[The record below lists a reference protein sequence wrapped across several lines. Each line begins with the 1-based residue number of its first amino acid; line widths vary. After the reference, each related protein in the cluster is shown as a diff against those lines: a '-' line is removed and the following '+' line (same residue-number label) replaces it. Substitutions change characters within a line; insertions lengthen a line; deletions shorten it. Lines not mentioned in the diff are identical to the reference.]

1 MKNTFY
7 RFTCLILIFGLFFN
21 FVACSK
27 SSSTAAENDKI
38 NIVVTTFPCYDFVRA
53 TTKDIPN
60 IQIKMLIK
68 PGAEIHSF
76 DPTPQD
82 LIAIQKSDLF
92 VYNGGE
98 SDHWVDEILISME
111 KNAPKT
117 LRLIESVALLEEEHF
132 DEEHFHEHEEDDHQH
147 EGHSTEELEADEH
160 VWTSPENARKMV
172 DFVAKA
178 LEDLEIDEKLSSE
191 DKAKIK
197 KNVEEY
203 KAQITE
209 VEDKI
214 KKVIDSKA
222 EKFIVMGDRFPFQY
236 FAKYYGIEYL
246 AAFSGCSTAV
256 EASTQTISK
265 LINTVKEKSL
275 PAVFYIELSN
285 HKIADTVAEA
295 AKVATYQLNS
305 VQNISKADFDNG
317 ETWVSLMEKNALALD
332 KGMR

>member
-1 MKNTFY
+1 MKNNFY
-7 RFTCLILIFGLFFN
+7 RFLFCILIFGILFSF
-21 FVACSK
+21 ASCSK

-53 TTKDIPN
+53 ATKDVDN

-68 PGAEIHSF
+68 PGAEIHSY

-92 VYNGGE
+92 VFNGGE
-98 SDHWVDEILISME
+98 SDEWVFEMLESMGE
-111 KNAPKT
+111 NTPKS

-132 DEEHFHEHEEDDHQH
+132 EEDHFHEHEEDGHHH
-147 EGHSTEELEADEH
+147 EGHSVEELEADEH

-178 LEDLEIDEKLSSE
+178 LEELEIDEKLSDE

-197 KNVEEY
+197 ENAEDYKNQIDKVESE
-203 KAQITE
+203 
-209 VEDKI
+209 I
-214 KKVIDSKA
+214 KQVLERKS
-222 EKFIVMGDRFPFQY
+222 EKFIVMGDRFPLQY
-236 FAKYYGIEYL
+236 FAKYYGIEYI

-256 EASTQTISK
+256 EASTQTIAK
-265 LINTVKEKSL
+265 LIKTVEEKNL

>member
-7 RFTCLILIFGLFFN
+7 RFTCLILIFGLLFN
-21 FVACSK
+21 FFACSK
-27 SSSTAAENDKI
+27 SSSNAAENDKI

-53 TTKDIPN
+53 ATKDIPN

-92 VYNGGE
+92 IFNGGE
-98 SDHWVDEILISME
+98 SDEWVFEMLESMGE
-111 KNAPKT
+111 NTPKS

-132 DEEHFHEHEEDDHQH
+132 DEDHFHEHEEECHH
-147 EGHSTEELEADEH
+147 GHSTEELEADEH

-178 LEDLEIDEKLSSE
+178 LESLEELKSE

-209 VEDKI
+209 VEEKI

-265 LINTVKEKSL
+265 LIKTVEEKSL

>member
-1 MKNTFY
+1 MKNNFY
-7 RFTCLILIFGLFFN
+7 RFLFCILIFGISF
-21 FVACSK
+21 ASCSK
-27 SSSTAAENDKI
+27 STSTAAENDKI

-53 TTKDIPN
+53 ATKDVDN

-68 PGAEIHSF
+68 PGAEIHSY

-82 LIAIQKSDLF
+82 LIVIQKSDLF
-92 VYNGGE
+92 IYNGGE
-98 SDHWVDEILISME
+98 SDEWVFEMLESMGE
-111 KNAPKT
+111 NTPKS

-132 DEEHFHEHEEDDHQH
+132 EEDHFHEHEEDGHQH
-147 EGHSTEELEADEH
+147 EGHSAEELEADEH

-178 LEDLEIDEKLSSE
+178 LEDLEIDEKLSDE

-209 VEDKI
+209 VEEKI
-214 KKVIDSKA
+214 KKVLESKS
-222 EKFIVMGDRFPFQY
+222 EKFIVMGDRFPLQY
-236 FAKYYGIEYL
+236 FAKYYGIEYI

-265 LINTVKEKSL
+265 LIKTVEEKSL

>member
-1 MKNTFY
+1 M
-7 RFTCLILIFGLFFN
+7 IFGILFSF
-21 FVACSK
+21 ASCSK

-53 TTKDIPN
+53 ATKDLDN
-60 IQIKMLIK
+60 INIKMLIK
-68 PGAEIHSF
+68 PGAEIHSY

-98 SDHWVDEILISME
+98 SDEWVDEILISME
-111 KNAPKT
+111 ENAPKS
-117 LRLIESVALLEEEHF
+117 LRLIESVALLEEEHS
-132 DEEHFHEHEEDDHQH
+132 DEEEHFHEHEEADHHH
-147 EGHSTEELEADEH
+147 EGHSAKELEADEH
-160 VWTSPENARKMV
+160 VWTSPENARKMLDYV
-172 DFVAKA
+172 VLA
-178 LEDLEIDEKLSSE
+178 LEELEKLSDE

-197 KNVEEY
+197 ENAEDYKN
-203 KAQITE
+203 QIDE
-209 VEDKI
+209 VESEI
-214 KKVIDSKA
+214 KQVLESKS
-222 EKFIVMGDRFPFQY
+222 EKFIVMGDRFPLQY

-256 EASTQTISK
+256 EASTQTIAK
-265 LINTVKEKSL
+265 LIKTVEEKNL

-317 ETWVSLMEKNALALD
+317 ETWVSLMKKNALALD

>member
-1 MKNTFY
+1 MKNNFY
-7 RFTCLILIFGLFFN
+7 RFLFCILIFGILFS
-21 FVACSK
+21 FVSCSK
-27 SSSTAAENDKI
+27 STSTAAENDKI

-53 TTKDIPN
+53 GTKDLDN
-60 IQIKMLIK
+60 INIKMLIK
-68 PGAEIHSF
+68 PGAEIHSY

-92 VYNGGE
+92 VFNGGE
-98 SDHWVDEILISME
+98 SDEWVFEMLESMGE
-111 KNAPKT
+111 NTPKS

-132 DEEHFHEHEEDDHQH
+132 EEDHFHEHEEDGHHH
-147 EGHSTEELEADEH
+147 EGHSAEELEADEH
-160 VWTSPENARKMV
+160 VWTSPENARKMLDYV
-172 DFVAKA
+172 VLA
-178 LEDLEIDEKLSSE
+178 LEELEKLSDE

-197 KNVEEY
+197 ENAEDYKN
-203 KAQITE
+203 QITE
-209 VEDKI
+209 VEEKI
-214 KKVIDSKA
+214 KQVLESKS
-222 EKFIVMGDRFPFQY
+222 EKFIVMGDRFPLQY
-236 FAKYYGIEYL
+236 FAKYYGIDYL

-265 LINTVKEKSL
+265 LINTVKEKTL

-332 KGMR
+332 KGIR

>member
-1 MKNTFY
+1 MKNNFY
-7 RFTCLILIFGLFFN
+7 RFLFCILIFGILFSF
-21 FVACSK
+21 ASCSK
-27 SSSTAAENDKI
+27 STSTAAENDKI

-53 TTKDIPN
+53 ATKDLDN
-60 IQIKMLIK
+60 INIKMLIK
-68 PGAEIHSF
+68 PGAEIHSY

-98 SDHWVDEILISME
+98 SDEWVFEMLESMGE
-111 KNAPKT
+111 NTPKS

-132 DEEHFHEHEEDDHQH
+132 EEEHFHEHEEDGHHH
-147 EGHSTEELEADEH
+147 EGHSAEELEADEH

-178 LEDLEIDEKLSSE
+178 LESLEELKFE

-197 KNVEEY
+197 ENAEDYKN
-203 KAQITE
+203 QIDE
-209 VEDKI
+209 VESEI
-214 KKVIDSKA
+214 KQVLESKS
-222 EKFIVMGDRFPFQY
+222 EKFIVMGDRFPLQY

-317 ETWVSLMEKNALALD
+317 ETWVSLMKKNALALD

>member
-1 MKNTFY
+1 M
-7 RFTCLILIFGLFFN
+7 IFGILFS
-21 FVACSK
+21 FVSCSK
-27 SSSTAAENDKI
+27 SSKTGETSENQV

-53 TTKDIPN
+53 VTVDLDN
-60 IQIKMLIK
+60 INIKMLIK
-68 PGAEIHSF
+68 PGAEIHSY

-98 SDHWVDEILISME
+98 SDKWVFEMLESMGE
-111 KNAPKT
+111 NTPKS

-132 DEEHFHEHEEDDHQH
+132 EEEHFHEHEEADHHH
-147 EGHSTEELEADEH
+147 EGHSAEELEADEH

-172 DFVAKA
+172 DYVAKA
-178 LEDLEIDEKLSSE
+178 LEELEIDEKFSSE

-197 KNVEEY
+197 ENTENYKN
-203 KAQITE
+203 KIDE
-209 VEDKI
+209 VESEI
-214 KKVIDSKA
+214 KKVLESKS
-222 EKFIVMGDRFPFQY
+222 EKFIVMGDRFPLQY
-236 FAKYYGIEYL
+236 FAKYYGIEYI

-265 LINTVKEKSL
+265 LIKTVEEKSL

-317 ETWVSLMEKNALALD
+317 ETWVSLMKRNALALD

>member
-53 TTKDIPN
+53 VTKDIPN

-92 VYNGGE
+92 IYNGGE

-132 DEEHFHEHEEDDHQH
+132 DEYHFHEECAE
-147 EGHSTEELEADEH
+147 
-160 VWTSPENARKMV
+160 M
-172 DFVAKA
+172 
-178 LEDLEIDEKLSSE
+178 I
-191 DKAKIK
+191 
-197 KNVEEY
+197 Y
-203 KAQITE
+203 KRI
-209 VEDKI
+209 
-214 KKVIDSKA
+214 
-222 EKFIVMGDRFPFQY
+222 
-236 FAKYYGIEYL
+236 
-246 AAFSGCSTAV
+246 
-256 EASTQTISK
+256 
-265 LINTVKEKSL
+265 
-275 PAVFYIELSN
+275 
-285 HKIADTVAEA
+285 
-295 AKVATYQLNS
+295 
-305 VQNISKADFDNG
+305 FDI
-317 ETWVSLMEKNALALD
+317 LD
-332 KGMR
+332 KEDELFICALYTRRGGIDINPIRYSLNCQIDDYFDLVNLQKLTFGSNKQ

>member
-1 MKNTFY
+1 MKNNFY
-7 RFTCLILIFGLFFN
+7 RFLFCILIFGILFS
-21 FVACSK
+21 FVSCSK
-27 SSSTAAENDKI
+27 STSTAAENDKI

-53 TTKDIPN
+53 ATKDLDN
-60 IQIKMLIK
+60 INIKMLIK
-68 PGAEIHSF
+68 PGAEIHSY

-98 SDHWVDEILISME
+98 SDEWVFEMLESMGE
-111 KNAPKT
+111 NTPKS

-132 DEEHFHEHEEDDHQH
+132 EEEHFHEHEEADHHH
-147 EGHSTEELEADEH
+147 EGHSAKELEADEH
-160 VWTSPENARKMV
+160 VWTSPENARKMLDYV
-172 DFVAKA
+172 VLA
-178 LEDLEIDEKLSSE
+178 LEELEKLSDE

-197 KNVEEY
+197 ENAEDYKN
-203 KAQITE
+203 QIDE
-209 VEDKI
+209 VESEI
-214 KKVIDSKA
+214 KKVLESKS
-222 EKFIVMGDRFPFQY
+222 EKFIVMGDRFPLQY
-236 FAKYYGIEYL
+236 FAKYYGIEYI

-317 ETWVSLMEKNALALD
+317 ETWVSLMKKNALALD

>member
-7 RFTCLILIFGLFFN
+7 RFLFCILIFGILSSF
-21 FVACSK
+21 ASCSK

-53 TTKDIPN
+53 ATKDLDN
-60 IQIKMLIK
+60 INIKMLIK
-68 PGAEIHSF
+68 PGAEIHSY

-98 SDHWVDEILISME
+98 SDEWVFEMLESMGE
-111 KNAPKT
+111 NTPKS

-132 DEEHFHEHEEDDHQH
+132 DEEHFHEHEEADHHH
-147 EGHSTEELEADEH
+147 EGHSAEELEADEH
-160 VWTSPENARKMV
+160 VWTSPENARKMLDYV
-172 DFVAKA
+172 VLA
-178 LEDLEIDEKLSSE
+178 LEELEKLSDE

-203 KAQITE
+203 KAQIDE
-209 VEDKI
+209 VASEI
-214 KKVIDSKA
+214 KKVLESKS
-222 EKFIVMGDRFPFQY
+222 EKFIVMGDRFPLQY

-246 AAFSGCSTAV
+246 AAFSGCSSAV
-256 EASTQTISK
+256 EASTQTIVK
-265 LINTVKEKSL
+265 LINTVKEKDL

-295 AKVATYQLNS
+295 TNVDRLELHS

-317 ETWVSLMEKNALALD
+317 ETWVSLMKRNALALE

>member
-7 RFTCLILIFGLFFN
+7 RFFFCILIFGILFS
-21 FVACSK
+21 FVSCSK
-27 SSSTAAENDKI
+27 STSTAAENDKI

-53 TTKDIPN
+53 ATKDLDN
-60 IQIKMLIK
+60 INIKMLIK
-68 PGAEIHSF
+68 PGAEIHSY

-98 SDHWVDEILISME
+98 SDEWVDEILISME
-111 KNAPKT
+111 ENAPKT

-132 DEEHFHEHEEDDHQH
+132 DEEHFHEHEEECHH
-147 EGHSTEELEADEH
+147 EGHSAQELEADEH

-172 DFVAKA
+172 DFVAEA
-178 LEDLEIDEKLSSE
+178 LESLEELKFE

-197 KNVEEY
+197 ENAEDYKN
-203 KAQITE
+203 QIDE
-209 VEDKI
+209 VESEI
-214 KKVIDSKA
+214 KQVLESKS
-222 EKFIVMGDRFPFQY
+222 EKFIVMGDRFPLQY

-317 ETWVSLMEKNALALD
+317 ETWVSLMKKNALALD

>member
-1 MKNTFY
+1 MKNNFY
-7 RFTCLILIFGLFFN
+7 RFIFCILIFGILFSF
-21 FVACSK
+21 ASCSK
-27 SSSTAAENDKI
+27 SSSTDAENDKI

-53 TTKDIPN
+53 ATKDVEN

-68 PGAEIHSF
+68 PGAEIHSY

-92 VYNGGE
+92 VFNGGE
-98 SDHWVDEILISME
+98 SDEWVDEILISME
-111 KNAPKT
+111 ENAPKT

-132 DEEHFHEHEEDDHQH
+132 DEEHFHEHEEADHHH
-147 EGHSTEELEADEH
+147 EGHSAQELEADEH

-172 DFVAKA
+172 DYVVLA
-178 LEDLEIDEKLSSE
+178 LEELEIDEKLSDE

-197 KNVEEY
+197 ENAEDYKN
-203 KAQITE
+203 QIDE
-209 VEDKI
+209 VESEI
-214 KKVIDSKA
+214 KQVLESKS
-222 EKFIVMGDRFPFQY
+222 EKFIVMGDRFPLQY
-236 FAKYYGIEYL
+236 FAKYYGIEYI

-317 ETWVSLMEKNALALD
+317 ETWVSLMKKNALALD

>member
-1 MKNTFY
+1 
-7 RFTCLILIFGLFFN
+7 
-21 FVACSK
+21 
-27 SSSTAAENDKI
+27 D
-38 NIVVTTFPCYDFVRA
+38 
-53 TTKDIPN
+53 N

-68 PGAEIHSF
+68 PGAEIHSY

-98 SDHWVDEILISME
+98 SDEWVDEILISME
-111 KNAPKT
+111 ENAPKT

-132 DEEHFHEHEEDDHQH
+132 DEEHFHEHEEECHH
-147 EGHSTEELEADEH
+147 GHSAEELEADEH

-178 LEDLEIDEKLSSE
+178 LESLEELKFE

-197 KNVEEY
+197 ENAEDYKN
-203 KAQITE
+203 QIDE
-209 VEDKI
+209 VESEI
-214 KKVIDSKA
+214 KQVLKSKS
-222 EKFIVMGDRFPFQY
+222 EKFIVMGDRFPLQY
-236 FAKYYGIEYL
+236 FAKYYGIEYI

-256 EASTQTISK
+256 EASTQTIGK
-265 LINTVKEKSL
+265 LIKTVEEKNL
-275 PAVFYIELSN
+275 PAVFHIELSN

-317 ETWVSLMEKNALALD
+317 ETWVSLMKKNALALD
-332 KGMR
+332 NGMR

>member
-7 RFTCLILIFGLFFN
+7 RFLFCILIFGILSSF
-21 FVACSK
+21 ASCSK
-27 SSSTAAENDKI
+27 STSTAAENDKI

-53 TTKDIPN
+53 ATKDLDN

-68 PGAEIHSF
+68 PGAEIHSY

-92 VYNGGE
+92 VFNGGE
-98 SDHWVDEILISME
+98 SDEWVFEMLESMGE
-111 KNAPKT
+111 NTPKSM
-117 LRLIESVALLEEEHF
+117 RLIESVALLEEEHF
-132 DEEHFHEHEEDDHQH
+132 DEEHVHEHEEECHH
-147 EGHSTEELEADEH
+147 GHSTQELEADEH

-172 DFVAKA
+172 DFAVKA
-178 LEDLEIDEKLSSE
+178 LESLEELKFE

-197 KNVEEY
+197 ENAEDYKN
-203 KAQITE
+203 QIDE
-209 VEDKI
+209 VESEI
-214 KKVIDSKA
+214 KQVLESKS
-222 EKFIVMGDRFPFQY
+222 EKFVVMGDRFPLQY

-317 ETWVSLMEKNALALD
+317 ETWVSLMKKNALALD

>member
-7 RFTCLILIFGLFFN
+7 RFLFCILIFGILFSF
-21 FVACSK
+21 ASCSK

-53 TTKDIPN
+53 ATKDLDN
-60 IQIKMLIK
+60 INIKMLIK
-68 PGAEIHSF
+68 PGAEIHSY

-98 SDHWVDEILISME
+98 SDEWVDEILISME
-111 KNAPKT
+111 ENAPKS
-117 LRLIESVALLEEEHF
+117 LRLIESVALLEEEHS
-132 DEEHFHEHEEDDHQH
+132 DEEEHFHEHEEADHHH
-147 EGHSTEELEADEH
+147 EGHSAKELEADEH
-160 VWTSPENARKMV
+160 VWTSPENARKMLDYV
-172 DFVAKA
+172 VLA
-178 LEDLEIDEKLSSE
+178 LEELEKLSDE

-197 KNVEEY
+197 ENAEDYKN
-203 KAQITE
+203 QIDE
-209 VEDKI
+209 VESEI
-214 KKVIDSKA
+214 KQVLESKS
-222 EKFIVMGDRFPFQY
+222 EKFIVMGDRFPLQY

-256 EASTQTISK
+256 EASTQTIAK
-265 LINTVKEKSL
+265 LIKTVEEKNL

-317 ETWVSLMEKNALALD
+317 ETWVSLMKKNALALD

>member
-1 MKNTFY
+1 MKNNFY
-7 RFTCLILIFGLFFN
+7 RFLFCILIFGILSS
-21 FVACSK
+21 FVSCSK

-53 TTKDIPN
+53 ATKDLDN
-60 IQIKMLIK
+60 INIKMLIK
-68 PGAEIHSF
+68 PGAEIHSY

-92 VYNGGE
+92 VFNGGE
-98 SDHWVDEILISME
+98 SDEWVFEMLESMGE
-111 KNAPKT
+111 NAPKS

-132 DEEHFHEHEEDDHQH
+132 EEDHFHEHEEDGHQH
-147 EGHSTEELEADEH
+147 EGHSAEELEADEH
-160 VWTSPENARKMV
+160 VWTSPENARKML

-178 LEDLEIDEKLSSE
+178 LESLEELKFE

-197 KNVEEY
+197 ENADDYKN
-203 KAQITE
+203 QIDE
-209 VEDKI
+209 VESEI
-214 KKVIDSKA
+214 KQVLESKS
-222 EKFIVMGDRFPFQY
+222 EKFIVMGDRFPLQY

-246 AAFSGCSTAV
+246 AAFSGCSSAV
-256 EASTQTISK
+256 EASTQTIAK
-265 LINTVKEKSL
+265 LIKTVEEKNL

-317 ETWVSLMEKNALALD
+317 ETWVSLMKKNALALD

>member
-7 RFTCLILIFGLFFN
+7 RFLFCILIFGILFS
-21 FVACSK
+21 FVSCSK
-27 SSSTAAENDKI
+27 STSTAAENDKI

-53 TTKDIPN
+53 ATKDVEN

-68 PGAEIHSF
+68 PGAEIHSY

-98 SDHWVDEILISME
+98 SDKWVFEMLESMGE
-111 KNAPKT
+111 NTLKS

-132 DEEHFHEHEEDDHQH
+132 HEHEEADHH
-147 EGHSTEELEADEH
+147 HGGHSAEELEADEH
-160 VWTSPENARKMV
+160 VWTSPENARKML
-172 DFVAKA
+172 DFVVLA
-178 LEDLEIDEKLSSE
+178 LEELEKLSDE

-197 KNVEEY
+197 ENGKNY
-203 KAQITE
+203 KNQIDE
-209 VEDKI
+209 VESEI
-214 KKVIDSKA
+214 KKVLESKK
-222 EKFIVMGDRFPFQY
+222 EKFIVMGDRFPLQY

-246 AAFSGCSTAV
+246 AAFSGCSSAV
-256 EASTQTISK
+256 EASTQTIVK
-265 LINTVKEKSL
+265 LINTVKEKDL

-295 AKVATYQLNS
+295 ANVDRLELHS
-305 VQNISKADFDNG
+305 VQNISKEYFDNG
-317 ETWVSLMEKNALALD
+317 ETWVSLMKRNALALE

>member
-1 MKNTFY
+1 M
-7 RFTCLILIFGLFFN
+7 IFGISF
-21 FVACSK
+21 ASCSK
-27 SSSTAAENDKI
+27 STSTAAENDKI

-53 TTKDIPN
+53 ATKDVDN

-68 PGAEIHSF
+68 PGAEIHSY

-82 LIAIQKSDLF
+82 LIVIQKSDLF
-92 VYNGGE
+92 IYNGGE
-98 SDHWVDEILISME
+98 SDEWVFEMLESMGE
-111 KNAPKT
+111 NTPKS

-132 DEEHFHEHEEDDHQH
+132 EEDHFHEHEEDGHQH
-147 EGHSTEELEADEH
+147 EGHSAEELEADEH

-178 LEDLEIDEKLSSE
+178 LEDLEIDEKLSDE

-209 VEDKI
+209 VEEKI
-214 KKVIDSKA
+214 KKVLESKS
-222 EKFIVMGDRFPFQY
+222 EKFIVMGDRFPLQY
-236 FAKYYGIEYL
+236 FAKYYGIEYI

-265 LINTVKEKSL
+265 LIKTVEEKSL

>member
-1 MKNTFY
+1 MKKTFY
-7 RFTCLILIFGLFFN
+7 RFLFCILIFGILSSF
-21 FVACSK
+21 ASCSK
-27 SSSTAAENDKI
+27 STSTAAENDKI

-53 TTKDIPN
+53 ATKDLDN

-68 PGAEIHSF
+68 PGAEIHSY

-98 SDHWVDEILISME
+98 SDEWVFEMLESMGE
-111 KNAPKT
+111 NTPKS
-117 LRLIESVALLEEEHF
+117 LRLIESVVLLEEEHF
-132 DEEHFHEHEEDDHQH
+132 EEDHFHEHEEADHH
-147 EGHSTEELEADEH
+147 HGGHSAEELEADEH
-160 VWTSPENARKMV
+160 VWTSPENARKML
-172 DFVAKA
+172 DYVAKA
-178 LEDLEIDEKLSSE
+178 LEDLEIDEKLSDE

-209 VEDKI
+209 VEEKI
-214 KKVIDSKA
+214 KKVLESKA
-222 EKFIVMGDRFPFQY
+222 EKFIVMGDRFPLQY
-236 FAKYYGIEYL
+236 FAKYYGIEYI

-305 VQNISKADFDNG
+305 VQNISKEDFDHG
-317 ETWVSLMEKNALALD
+317 ETWVSLMKKNALALD

>member
-1 MKNTFY
+1 MKNNFY
-7 RFTCLILIFGLFFN
+7 RFFFCILIFGILFSF
-21 FVACSK
+21 ASCSK
-27 SSSTAAENDKI
+27 STSTAAENDKI

-53 TTKDIPN
+53 TTKDVDN

-68 PGAEIHSF
+68 PGAEIHSY

-98 SDHWVDEILISME
+98 SDEWVDEILISME
-111 KNAPKT
+111 ENAPKT

-132 DEEHFHEHEEDDHQH
+132 DEEHFHEHEEECHH
-147 EGHSTEELEADEH
+147 GHSAEELEADEH

-178 LEDLEIDEKLSSE
+178 LESLEELKFE

-197 KNVEEY
+197 ENAEDYKN
-203 KAQITE
+203 QIDE
-209 VEDKI
+209 VESEI
-214 KKVIDSKA
+214 KQVLESKS
-222 EKFIVMGDRFPFQY
+222 EKFIVMGDRFPLQY

-317 ETWVSLMEKNALALD
+317 ETWVSLMKKNALTLD

>member
-1 MKNTFY
+1 MKNNFY
-7 RFTCLILIFGLFFN
+7 RFLFCILIFGILFSF
-21 FVACSK
+21 ASCSK

-53 TTKDIPN
+53 ATKDLDN
-60 IQIKMLIK
+60 INIKMLIK
-68 PGAEIHSF
+68 PGAEIHSY

-98 SDHWVDEILISME
+98 SDKWVFEMLESMGE
-111 KNAPKT
+111 NAPKS

-132 DEEHFHEHEEDDHQH
+132 EEEHFHEHEEADHHH
-147 EGHSTEELEADEH
+147 EGHSAEELEADEH

-172 DFVAKA
+172 DFVVVA
-178 LEDLEIDEKLSSE
+178 LESLEEFKFE

-197 KNVEEY
+197 ENAEDYKN
-203 KAQITE
+203 QIDE
-209 VEDKI
+209 VESEI
-214 KKVIDSKA
+214 KQVLESKS
-222 EKFIVMGDRFPFQY
+222 EKFIVMGDRFPLQY

-256 EASTQTISK
+256 EASTQTIAK
-265 LINTVKEKSL
+265 LIKTVEEKNL

-295 AKVATYQLNS
+295 ANVATYQLNS

-317 ETWVSLMEKNALALD
+317 ETWVSLMKKNALALD

>member
-1 MKNTFY
+1 MKNNFY
-7 RFTCLILIFGLFFN
+7 RFLFCILIFGILFSF
-21 FVACSK
+21 ASCSK
-27 SSSTAAENDKI
+27 STSTAAENDKI

-53 TTKDIPN
+53 ATKDVDN

-68 PGAEIHSF
+68 PGAEIHSY

-98 SDHWVDEILISME
+98 SDEWVFEMLESMGE
-111 KNAPKT
+111 NTPKS

-132 DEEHFHEHEEDDHQH
+132 DEEHFNGHEEADHHH
-147 EGHSTEELEADEH
+147 EGHSAEELEADEH
-160 VWTSPENARKMV
+160 VWTSPENARKMLDYV
-172 DFVAKA
+172 VLA
-178 LEDLEIDEKLSSE
+178 LEELEKLSDE

-197 KNVEEY
+197 KNVEDY
-203 KAQITE
+203 KKQIDD
-209 VEDKI
+209 VENLI
-214 KKVIDSKA
+214 KSVLEAKS
-222 EKFIVMGDRFPFQY
+222 EKFIVMADRFPLQY

-246 AAFSGCSTAV
+246 AAFSGCSSAV
-256 EASTQTISK
+256 EASTQTIVT
-265 LINTVKEKSL
+265 LINTVKEKDL

-295 AKVATYQLNS
+295 TNVPALELFS
-305 VQNISKADFDNG
+305 VQNISKKDFDNG
-317 ETWVSLMEKNALALD
+317 ETWVSLMKKNALTLE

>member
-7 RFTCLILIFGLFFN
+7 RFLFCIVIFGILFSF
-21 FVACSK
+21 ASCSK
-27 SSSTAAENDKI
+27 SSSTDTENDKI

-53 TTKDIPN
+53 ATKDVEN

-68 PGAEIHSF
+68 PGAEIHSY

-92 VYNGGE
+92 VFNGGE
-98 SDHWVDEILISME
+98 SDEWVDEILISME
-111 KNAPKT
+111 ENAPKT

-132 DEEHFHEHEEDDHQH
+132 EEEHFHEHEEDGHHH
-147 EGHSTEELEADEH
+147 EGHSAEELEADEH
-160 VWTSPENARKMV
+160 VWTSPENARKML
-172 DFVAKA
+172 DYVAKA
-178 LEDLEIDEKLSSE
+178 LESLEELKFE

-197 KNVEEY
+197 ENAEDYKN
-203 KAQITE
+203 QIDE
-209 VEDKI
+209 VESEI
-214 KKVIDSKA
+214 KQVLESKS
-222 EKFIVMGDRFPFQY
+222 EKFIVMGDRFPLQY

-256 EASTQTISK
+256 EASTQTIAK
-265 LINTVKEKSL
+265 LIKTVEEKNL

-285 HKIADTVAEA
+285 HKIADTVAES

-317 ETWVSLMEKNALALD
+317 ETWVSLMKKNALTLE

>member
-1 MKNTFY
+1 MKNNFY
-7 RFTCLILIFGLFFN
+7 RFFLCILIFGILFS
-21 FVACSK
+21 FVSCSK
-27 SSSTAAENDKI
+27 SSSVAAENDKI

-53 TTKDIPN
+53 TTKDVDN

-68 PGAEIHSF
+68 PGAEIHSY

-98 SDHWVDEILISME
+98 SDEWVFEMLESMGE
-111 KNAPKT
+111 NAPKS

-132 DEEHFHEHEEDDHQH
+132 EEEHFHEHEEANHHH
-147 EGHSTEELEADEH
+147 EGHSAQELEADEH
-160 VWTSPENARKMV
+160 VWTSPENARKMLDYV
-172 DFVAKA
+172 VLA
-178 LEDLEIDEKLSSE
+178 LGELEKLSDE

-197 KNVEEY
+197 KNVEDY
-203 KAQITE
+203 KNQIDE
-209 VEDKI
+209 VESEI
-214 KKVIDSKA
+214 KKVLESKS
-222 EKFIVMGDRFPFQY
+222 EKFIVMGDRFPLQY
-236 FAKYYGIEYL
+236 FAKYYGIEYI

-256 EASTQTISK
+256 EASTQTIAK
-265 LINTVKEKSL
+265 LIKTVEEKNL

-295 AKVATYQLNS
+295 ANVATYQLNS

-317 ETWVSLMEKNALALD
+317 ETWVSLMKRNALALE

>member
-1 MKNTFY
+1 MFG
-7 RFTCLILIFGLFFN
+7 ILFSF
-21 FVACSK
+21 ASCSK
-27 SSSTAAENDKI
+27 STSTAAENDKI

-53 TTKDIPN
+53 ATKDVEN

-68 PGAEIHSF
+68 PGAEIHSY

-82 LIAIQKSDLF
+82 LIAIQKTDLF

-98 SDHWVDEILISME
+98 SDEWVFEMLESMGE
-111 KNAPKT
+111 NTPKS

-132 DEEHFHEHEEDDHQH
+132 EEDHFHEHEEDGHQH
-147 EGHSTEELEADEH
+147 EGHSAKEREADEH

-178 LEDLEIDEKLSSE
+178 LEELEIDEKFSSE

-209 VEDKI
+209 VEEKI
-214 KKVIDSKA
+214 KQVLESKS
-222 EKFIVMGDRFPFQY
+222 EKFIVMGDRFPLQY

-265 LINTVKEKSL
+265 LIKTVEEKSL

-305 VQNISKADFDNG
+305 VQNISKEDFDNG

-332 KGMR
+332 KGIR

>member
-1 MKNTFY
+1 MKNNFY
-7 RFTCLILIFGLFFN
+7 RFFFCILIFGILFS
-21 FVACSK
+21 FVSCSK

-53 TTKDIPN
+53 TTKDVDN

-68 PGAEIHSF
+68 PGAEIHSY

-98 SDHWVDEILISME
+98 SDEWVDEILISME
-111 KNAPKT
+111 ENAPKT

-132 DEEHFHEHEEDDHQH
+132 DEEHFHEHEEECHH
-147 EGHSTEELEADEH
+147 GHSAQELEADEH

-172 DFVAKA
+172 DFVTKA
-178 LEDLEIDEKLSSE
+178 LEPLEELKFE

-197 KNVEEY
+197 ENAEDYKN
-203 KAQITE
+203 QIDE
-209 VEDKI
+209 VESEI
-214 KKVIDSKA
+214 KQVLETKS
-222 EKFIVMGDRFPFQY
+222 EKFIVMGDRFPLQY

-256 EASTQTISK
+256 EASTQTIAK
-265 LINTVKEKSL
+265 LIKTVEEKNL

-317 ETWVSLMEKNALALD
+317 ETWVSLMKKNALALD

>member
-1 MKNTFY
+1 M
-7 RFTCLILIFGLFFN
+7 IFGILFSF
-21 FVACSK
+21 ASCSK
-27 SSSTAAENDKI
+27 STSTDAENDKI

-53 TTKDIPN
+53 ATKDVEN

-68 PGAEIHSF
+68 PGAEIHSY

-92 VYNGGE
+92 VFNGGE
-98 SDHWVDEILISME
+98 SDEWVDEILISME
-111 KNAPKT
+111 ENAPKT

-132 DEEHFHEHEEDDHQH
+132 DEEHFHEHEEECHH
-147 EGHSTEELEADEH
+147 GHSAQELEADEH

-172 DFVAKA
+172 DFVVLA
-178 LEDLEIDEKLSSE
+178 LEELEIDEKLSDE

-197 KNVEEY
+197 ENAEEY
-203 KAQITE
+203 KNQIDE
-209 VEDKI
+209 VESEI
-214 KKVIDSKA
+214 KQVLESKS
-222 EKFIVMGDRFPFQY
+222 EKFIVMGDRFPLQY
-236 FAKYYGIEYL
+236 FAKYYGIEYI

-256 EASTQTISK
+256 EASTQTIAK
-265 LINTVKEKSL
+265 LIKTVEEKNL

-295 AKVATYQLNS
+295 TNVETYELKS
-305 VQNISKADFDNG
+305 VQNLSKVDFDNG
-317 ETWVSLMEKNALALD
+317 ETWVSLMKKNALALD

>member
-1 MKNTFY
+1 MKNNFY
-7 RFTCLILIFGLFFN
+7 RFLFCILIFGILFSF
-21 FVACSK
+21 ASCSK
-27 SSSTAAENDKI
+27 STSTAAENDKI

-53 TTKDIPN
+53 ATKDLDN
-60 IQIKMLIK
+60 INIKMLIK
-68 PGAEIHSF
+68 PGAEIHSY

-98 SDHWVDEILISME
+98 SDEWVFEMLESMGE
-111 KNAPKT
+111 NTPKS

-132 DEEHFHEHEEDDHQH
+132 EEEHFHEHEEDGHHH
-147 EGHSTEELEADEH
+147 EGHSAEELEADEH
-160 VWTSPENARKMV
+160 VWTSPENARKML
-172 DFVAKA
+172 DFVVLA
-178 LEDLEIDEKLSSE
+178 LEELEKLSSD
-191 DKAKIK
+191 DKAKIVENGENYK
-197 KNVEEY
+197 KQIDDVENLVKSVLE
-203 KAQITE
+203 
-209 VEDKI
+209 
-214 KKVIDSKA
+214 SKS
-222 EKFIVMGDRFPFQY
+222 EKFIVMGDRFPLQY

-295 AKVATYQLNS
+295 TKVATYQLNS